1 MFVARRVFTLGL
13 AAAVG
18 TLAACANPQSVA
30 RLETAHAD
38 FKEKVRPAHMMI
50 QYDLAHPGR
59 LTPAERARREADAA
73 KAFSPA
79 CAKPYAENLHASV
92 DAAAERAKASGS
104 LAPVEALPETAR
116 LLDREFDKCVAKFG
130 VVGFSFFQL
139 EDGRELRAPDYL
151 SETIASLHALGDAR
165 ATVATEQQDSAA
177 LVVASLAVVAL
188 AVGGSAN
195 VNPDQTYVGQYRRR
209 DGTEVRGHWRTNPND
224 TCLDNIR
231 GCR

>member
-18 TLAACANPQSVA
+18 TLAACASPQSVA

-38 FKEKVRPAHMMI
+38 FNERVRPAQMMI

-59 LTPAERARREADAA
+59 LTRAELARREAAAA
-73 KAFSPA
+73 KAFMPA
-79 CAKPYAENLHASV
+79 CAKPYTENLHTSV
-92 DAAAERAKASGS
+92 DAAAERAKASGT

-116 LLDREFDKCVAKFG
+116 LLDRDFDKCVASFG
-130 VVGFSFFQL
+130 VVGFNFFQL
-139 EDGRELRAPDYL
+139 EDGRELRAPEYL
-151 SETIASLHALGDAR
+151 AEMIASLRAWAGAR
-165 ATVATEQQDSAA
+165 ATVANEQQDNAA

-188 AVGGSAN
+188 AVGGAG
-195 VNPDQTYVGQYRRR
+195 VNPDETHVESYRRR
-209 DGTEVRGHWRTNPND
+209 DGTVVRGHWRTNPNE

-231 GCR
+231 GCP